1 MKKIVTAMVMVMG
14 CFVAACASSAD
25 PQPGSES
32 ESEGA
37 ASAPR
42 DSVSGQ
48 SMTPDTTVYEC
59 SITGN
64 WWATRDICLA
74 HCAGGTCFACGLS
87 CQN

>member
-25 PQPGSES
+25 SQPAS

-37 ASAPR
+37 VSALR

-48 SMTPDTTVYEC
+48 LMTFDTTVYEC
-59 SITGN
+59 SIIGN